1 MQFVK
6 QEDAANKIEKSEAKG
21 TGRRIIRPKK
31 GMRKIRKI

>member
-6 QEDAANKIEKSEAKG
+6 QEDAANEIEKSEAKG
-21 TGRRIIRPKK
+21 PRRGIIRSKK